1 MCQNVQ
7 SQQRKYWN
15 CMRTW
20 QRWKAKKIKRL
31 MRMTKVIQPKM
42 TISRKKILYLYS
54 FFIIIQ
60 DADIEDE
67 KVTFLIGQH
76 TDEEENEIPKH
87 RQMIYDNNVQ
97 TKKKRRKKKKSKR
110 KHSSFTEQELKVYVQ
125 TFAIKFDDFSEWN
138 FTECL
143 KYLDNTICKC
153 NNNII
158 ICFSS

>member
-1 MCQNVQ
+1 MSKCTESTEKILELHEDMEAVEGQEDQTADENDQ
-7 SQQRKYWN
+7 GNSTKN
-15 CMRTW
+15 DNFM
-20 QRWKAKKIKRL
+20 KKIFY
-31 MRMTKVIQPKM
+31 T
-42 TISRKKILYLYS
+42 YLYS

-125 TFAIKFDDFSEWN
+125 TFAIKFDDFLKWN

-143 KYLDNTICKC
+143 K
-153 NNNII
+153 II
-158 ICFSS
+158 MS